1 MKFLVYSFMPKYYR
15 MYLWLVLGFCLALCF
30 SARVAYLYFQ
40 AIDLKDTRDHLY
52 LEWARLKTIKP
63 SLNEYNKQE
72 QEAHLAFLEKCLNA
86 YRPKYTRAAY
96 KAVKNELSALTI
108 TESLELLRVSLEE
121 VGISVS
127 PEATFSL
134 EGLATERNLRGLQ
147 EEAFSY
153 LWACFLKV
161 RPSSFLGLKTY
172 TEKGMEHVLCL
183 CREGS
188 TEKAFLIEN
197 VMLYCRIDFLGYS
210 ESLRVLVELLNT
222 GPYTYVIDKIS
233 AKAREATIARHDGF
247 CEYIPGEVEFSLW
260 VAVVKNQWGEVLES

>member
-1 MKFLVYSFMPKYYR
+1 
-15 MYLWLVLGFCLALCF
+15 MYLWLALGCCWALWF
-30 SARVAYLYFQ
+30 SIRAVYFYCE
-40 AIDLKDTRDHLY
+40 ATELKKTRDPIC
-52 LEWARLKTIKP
+52 LEWARLKAVRP
-63 SLNEYNKQE
+63 SLNERNKQE

-108 TESLELLRVSLEE
+108 TESSELLRVSLENS
-121 VGISVS
+121 GIAVS
-127 PEATFSL
+127 EATFSL
-134 EGLATERNLRGLQ
+134 EGLATESNLRGLQ

-153 LWACFLKV
+153 LWACFLKG
-161 RPSSFLGLKTY
+161 RPSSFLGIKTY
-172 TEKGMEHVLCL
+172 RETDMQDALCL

-210 ESLRVLVELLNT
+210 ESLRVMVELLNT

-260 VAVVKNQWGEVLES
+260 VAVVKNQWGEVMES